1 MLLIE
6 HCACYERLGLVED
19 QDIRAWGLLR
29 EHFTEEW
36 VEMIVHAVLLK
47 L

>member
-6 HCACYERLGLVED
+6 HRACCGWLGLVEG

-29 EHFTEEW
+29 EHFIEEW
-36 VEMIVHAVLLK
+36 VEMIIHAVLLK